1 MFDLPRETLVV
12 ILESPLLT
20 AVDLARV
27 ACVSKKE
34 NSKQLAMEAAKNR
47 VLKAWPESELNYKRN
62 DDQVWV
68 KPSEGKG
75 NVAFG
80 HECYFVDRYIEVA
93 DKRTL
98 PPLNR
103 DPKDNKGD
111 DDEDGKEAEVFG
123 KDKETW
129 LDALRFL
136 DGKLAE
142 EREREK
148 RRAQL
153 RKKGLLRGDDCGAFE
168 ATTESTRQKVSMN
181 WMTTTCTHRDGRT
194 EIWDEVRRISIGST
208 NESLANGFFPPGPL
222 LYFNA
227 PSSSVAIKE
236 DSKLARET
244 REIDC
249 A

>member
-1 MFDLPRETLVV
+1 MPATTRRQRASKTVHMFDLPRETLVV
-12 ILESPLLT
+12 ILESPVLT
-20 AVDLARV
+20 AVDLARF

-62 DDQVWV
+62 DDQVYV

-75 NVAFG
+75 NLAYY
-80 HECYFVDRYIEVA
+80 ECYFVDRYIEVA

-153 RKKGLLRGDDCGAFE
+153 RKKGLLLEGDDDCADLKQQRR
-168 ATTESTRQKVSMN
+168 AIQDKKYRMN
-181 WMTTTCTHRDGRT
+181 WMTEHIKRF
-194 EIWDEVRRISIGST
+194 VRIYSNDR
-208 NESLANGFFPPGPL
+208 NN
-222 LYFNA
+222 
-227 PSSSVAIKE
+227 
-236 DSKLARET
+236 
-244 REIDC
+244 
-249 A
+249 